1 MVTTISP
8 GCVSAAGVPQA
19 SLLKLFTDT
28 QSPTGTKSVELNL
41 LSQLIKP
48 KEYQFIV
55 NNYDDLCFHDIR
67 QACLKYL
74 DFKVSVRVKFVS
86 LEGEFV
92 LQHRD
97 IKKKHKNQQS
107 RDIKSHNIKA

>member
-8 GCVSAAGVPQA
+8 GCVSSAGVPQA
-19 SLLKLFTDT
+19 SLLKPFTDT
-28 QSPTGTKSVELNL
+28 QSPTGTKSVELKL

-48 KEYQFIV
+48 KTFKKKRFQDIV
-55 NNYDDLCFHDIR
+55 NSYDDLCFRDIR

-74 DFKVSVRVKFVS
+74 DFKVSVKVTLFVS

-92 LQHRD
+92 MLQHRD
-97 IKKKHKNQQS
+97 IKT
-107 RDIKSHNIKA
+107 

>member
-1 MVTTISP
+1 MRV
-8 GCVSAAGVPQA
+8 GGVPQA
-19 SLLKLFTDT
+19 SLLKPSTDT
-28 QSPTGTKSVELNL
+28 QSPTGTKSVELKL

-48 KEYQFIV
+48 ETLKKKFQFIV

-74 DFKVSVRVKFVS
+74 YFKVSLKVTFFVS

-92 LQHRD
+92 V
-97 IKKKHKNQQS
+97 N
-107 RDIKSHNIKA
+107 A